1 MLEIRD
7 LTRRFSGHVPVD
19 DVSLGIPNGQMVRV
33 IGRSGA
39 GKSTLLRM
47 INRLIG
53 RREMAAARAGP
64 AGGGNPLHR
73 IYSFYKC
80 NGFTVNLVTALQRRM

>member
-7 LTRRFSGHVPVD
+7 LTRRFSGHVTVD
-19 DVSLGIPNGQMVRV
+19 GASLGIPNGQMVRV
-33 IGRSGA
+33 TGRSGA

-64 AGGGNPLHR
+64 AGGKTR
-73 IYSFYKC
+73 SIE
-80 NGFTVNLVTALQRRM
+80 FTVFTDVMDLQ